1 VKFPA
6 RHIIAVAI
14 VARLKHPILVCLT
27 LLFVSETAGAPDD
40 AVRLSWRVPDQN
52 YYFRTGFAVLQKG
65 NLDWYIPLWSCT
77 PASLKI
83 IKVLGK
89 SPPAPYAV
97 EITVGKNERIDATDN
112 VMRLHSI
119 HFLAASLGDAVKI
132 RRALIAESE
141 WMRKFLE
148 KRQGNPPGY
157 LKRVLESQT
166 R

>member
-1 VKFPA
+1 M
-6 RHIIAVAI
+6 
-14 VARLKHPILVCLT
+14 L
-27 LLFVSETAGAPDD
+27 VSEVVGAPDD

-52 YYFRTGFAVLQKG
+52 YYFRSTFAVLQKG

-77 PASLKI
+77 PANLKI

-97 EITVGKNERIDATDN
+97 EITVGRNERIDARDN

-119 HFLAASLGDAVKI
+119 HFLAASLEDAVKI
-132 RRALIAESE
+132 RRALIAETES
-141 WMRKFLE
+141 MRQVIE

-157 LKRVLESQT
+157 LKRVLESQS

>member
-1 VKFPA
+1 MFW
-6 RHIIAVAI
+6 AI
-14 VARLKHPILVCLT
+14 KAASAARLKRRVLFFLALILV
-27 LLFVSETAGAPDD
+27 SEVAGAPDD
-40 AVRLSWRVPDQN
+40 AVRLSWRVPAQN
-52 YYFRTGFAVLQKG
+52 YYFRPGFAVLQKG
-65 NLDWYIPLWSCT
+65 NLDWYIPLWSCL
-77 PASLKI
+77 PASFKI

-97 EITVGKNERIDATDN
+97 EITVGKNERIDAHDN

-148 KRQGNPPGY
+148 KRQGNSPGY
-157 LKRVLESQT
+157 LKRVLESQN

>member
-1 VKFPA
+1 
-6 RHIIAVAI
+6 
-14 VARLKHPILVCLT
+14 LKRRVLFFAA
-27 LLFVSETAGAPDD
+27 LLLASEVAGAPDD
-40 AVRLSWRVPDQN
+40 AVRLSWRVPYQN
-52 YYFRTGFAVLQKG
+52 YYFRATFAVLQKG

-77 PASLKI
+77 PANLKI

-97 EITVGKNERIDATDN
+97 EITVGKNERIDAPDN

-157 LKRVLESQT
+157 LKRVLESQS

>member
-1 VKFPA
+1 M
-6 RHIIAVAI
+6 
-14 VARLKHPILVCLT
+14 RLTRRILF
-27 LLFVSETAGAPDD
+27 LLALFLVSEVVGAPDD
-40 AVRLSWRVPDQN
+40 AVRLSWRVPNQN
-52 YYFRTGFAVLQKG
+52 YYFGSEFAVLQKG
-65 NLDWYIPLWSCT
+65 KLDWYIPLWSCT

-97 EITVGKNERIDATDN
+97 EITVGKNERIDAQDN

-141 WMRKFLE
+141 SMRKFLE

-157 LKRVLESQT
+157 LKRVLESQS

>member
-1 VKFPA
+1 MDCVVKVA
-6 RHIIAVAI
+6 SAVRWKRR
-14 VARLKHPILVCLT
+14 V
-27 LLFVSETAGAPDD
+27 LFFLALSLVSEVAGAPDD

-52 YYFRTGFAVLQKG
+52 YYFRATFAVLQKG

-97 EITVGKNERIDATDN
+97 EITVGKNERIDARDN

-157 LKRVLESQT
+157 LKRVLESQS

>member
-1 VKFPA
+1 MDWAVKRA
-6 RHIIAVAI
+6 SA
-14 VARLKHPILVCLT
+14 ARLKRRVLFFVA
-27 LLFVSETAGAPDD
+27 LLLVSEVAGAPDD

-52 YYFRTGFAVLQKG
+52 YYFRAQFAVLQKG

-97 EITVGKNERIDATDN
+97 EITVGKNERIDAHDN

-119 HFLAASLGDAVKI
+119 HFLAASLSSP
-132 RRALIAESE
+132 RASRCGSSWKNA
-141 WMRKFLE
+141 
-148 KRQGNPPGY
+148 
-157 LKRVLESQT
+157 RVIPRDS
-166 R
+166 